1 MVIFYSYV
9 NVYQRL
15 NGFSIRPANL
25 HDAMQ
30 AGRFTNR
37 QSSGHHFRNDRV
49 LGLGL
54 LLKSPF
60 DASKQHLKSEI
71 PALAVWILTKLD
83 KSPFVLGWT
92 TKFKLL
98 IDGFFHWTIHFYRL
112 FHWPSR
118 NQLPPPVAPPC
129 RRATPCTTIRWSLWE
144 PHALVPSRP
153 SSGGT
158 WTRPRRHHQTLFGSI
173 GSHILW

>member
-1 MVIFYSYV
+1 MAIFYSYV
-9 NVYQRL
+9 NVYQRV

-37 QSSGHHFRNDRV
+37 QSSGHPFRNDRV

-71 PALAVWILTKLD
+71 PALAV
-83 KSPFVLGWT
+83 
-92 TKFKLL
+92 
-98 IDGFFHWTIHFYRL
+98 
-112 FHWPSR
+112 
-118 NQLPPPVAPPC
+118 
-129 RRATPCTTIRWSLWE
+129 
-144 PHALVPSRP
+144 
-153 SSGGT
+153 
-158 WTRPRRHHQTLFGSI
+158 
-173 GSHILW
+173 